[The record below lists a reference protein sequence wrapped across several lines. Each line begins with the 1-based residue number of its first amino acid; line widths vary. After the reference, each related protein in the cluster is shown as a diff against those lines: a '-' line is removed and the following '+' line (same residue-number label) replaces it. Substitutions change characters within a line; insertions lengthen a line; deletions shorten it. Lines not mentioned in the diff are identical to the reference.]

1 MSLLI
6 SSVEKT
12 SRSISNQK
20 FIEVKME
27 TAIVKRGG
35 KDIVTLTQGVQTFTI
50 GYEGTKA
57 EARWMKRM
65 LNKALKNY
73 KKLLLER

>member
-1 MSLLI
+1 
-6 SSVEKT
+6 
-12 SRSISNQK
+12 
-20 FIEVKME
+20 ME

-35 KDIVTLTQGVQTFTI
+35 KYIVTLTQGVQTFTI